1 MQPPG
6 AVGQV
11 DQVASVPAPAVLHGE
26 EAGLVA
32 DLRGPVG
39 GGDQPGAARED
50 TIQNQSAAASCQ

>member
-6 AVGQV
+6 AVGKV

-26 EAGLVA
+26 EAGLVG

>member
-6 AVGQV
+6 AVGKV
-11 DQVASVPAPAVLHGE
+11 DQVASVPAPAVLHGK

-50 TIQNQSAAASCQ
+50 PIQHQSAAASCQ